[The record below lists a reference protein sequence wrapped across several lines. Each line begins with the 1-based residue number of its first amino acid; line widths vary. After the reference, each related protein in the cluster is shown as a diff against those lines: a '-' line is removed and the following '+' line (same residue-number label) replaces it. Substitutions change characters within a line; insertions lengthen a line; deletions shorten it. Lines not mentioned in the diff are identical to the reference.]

1 MSIDV
6 ARIEAAVAEI
16 LQAVGEDPARA
27 GLTATPRRVAEAYS
41 EFFAGND
48 MNAVD
53 HLSSSIEF
61 TAQADQTGELVILR
75 DLEFRSMCE
84 HHLLPFLGVA
94 HVAYVPDERIIGLGN
109 ISRVV
114 ETISARAQLQERL
127 TEEIAD
133 AIDEGL
139 SPRGVLVVID
149 AVHGCV
155 AARGPRQTASSTV
168 TLASRGVL
176 SDATERSEVMALIGR
191 NGNA

>member
-16 LQAVGEDPARA
+16 LAAVGEDPSRA

-41 EFFAGND
+41 EFFAGNKV
-48 MNAVD
+48 NAVD
-53 HLSSSIEF
+53 HLAGSIEF
-61 TAQADQTGELVILR
+61 TANADQTGELVVLR

-94 HVAYVPDERIIGLGN
+94 HIAYVPDERIIGLGN
-109 ISRVV
+109 LARVV

-149 AVHGCV
+149 AAHGCV
-155 AARGPRQTASSTV
+155 SARGSRQTASTTV

-176 SDATERSEVMALIGR
+176 SDPIERAEVMALIGR
-191 NGNA
+191 GGDA